1 MAQTGQLGGKL
12 GEAELKDLLE
22 RSVTD
27 LVLVFKNKCKIMG
40 CWYQKF
46 SIVQYLLWGQLDF
59 GF

>member
-27 LVLVFKNKCKIMG
+27 LVLFLRIR
-40 CWYQKF
+40 
-46 SIVQYLLWGQLDF
+46 
-59 GF
+59 

>member
-27 LVLVFKNKCKIMG
+27 LILVFKNTCKMMG

-46 SIVQYLLWGQLDF
+46 ATVSSLLSGEVV
-59 GF
+59 

>member
-27 LVLVFKNKCKIMG
+27 LVLVFKNKMMG
-40 CWYQKF
+40 C
-46 SIVQYLLWGQLDF
+46 
-59 GF
+59 